1 MTTQHTPEYKTWDR
15 FTQLEFLQDTTS
27 EQFQRTLLDQ
37 IVSSMSDEEFQDT
50 YEHITRMHDIARDHE
65 QLEQQAQSPA

>member
-15 FTQLEFLQDTTS
+15 FTQLEFLKDTTS

-37 IVSSMSDEEFQDT
+37 IVSSMSDEEFTET
-50 YEHITRMHDIARDHE
+50 YEYITRMHDMPRDYE
-65 QLEQQAQSPA
+65 QLEQQAPSPA

>member
-50 YEHITRMHDIARDHE
+50 YEHITRMHDMPRDYE